1 MTNKYFRVIIL
12 IIFVFSINTVLAQG
26 GPAGPPGPPPP
37 PPTPIDG
44 GILGLFAVAI
54 GYAVKKIYDKKN

>member
-12 IIFVFSINTVLAQG
+12 IIFVFSINTVLAQV
-26 GPAGPPGPPPP
+26 APPVPPPP